1 MTPKYTYSRK
11 LINELSKE
19 YFETKSSYRDLSRK
33 YNINKEKINNW
44 VKDSSANFKNT
55 IDVAKELKPVWSGYL
70 TVDGKIIKYHGRKG
84 CMYIGV
90 DRSGD
95 IAHVSAGDSFENKS
109 GWSMFFR
116 DLEQEINY
124 PLVVLI
130 SDGNPDILAAC
141 CNYYKYF
148 IYQTCIFHFLK
159 RIDRIFGYLTVIRNK
174 VKREQFNLEIEMRCK
189 IYKLIHQKSLNSFVN
204 DYNNIIYTFFEK
216 YYHSR
221 YCYLMLEVLKN
232 NLGYITPHYFD
243 DKIFKTSNM
252 AETTIKQYE
261 RRLKSIEGFQ
271 SFPGLKN
278 YINIFTMFLRFKKY
292 TDCRKNNSYKN
303 GNSRLQI
310 VGVDTKKIDWFEYG
324 QKE

>member
-1 MTPKYTYSRK
+1 M
-11 LINELSKE
+11 
-19 YFETKSSYRDLSRK
+19 
-33 YNINKEKINNW
+33 
-44 VKDSSANFKNT
+44 
-55 IDVAKELKPVWSGYL
+55 AKELGPVWSGYL
-70 TVDGKIIKYHGRKG
+70 TVDGKIIKYRGKKG

-90 DRSGD
+90 DGSGD

-109 GWSMFFR
+109 GWTMFFK

-124 PLVVLI
+124 PLVALI
-130 SDGNPDILAAC
+130 SDGNPDILASC

-174 VKREQFNLEIEMRCK
+174 SKKEQFNLEIEMRDK
-189 IYKLIHQKSLNSFVN
+189 IHKLIHQKSLDSFVN
-204 DYNNIIYTFFEK
+204 DYNNIVYAFFER

-221 YCYLMLEVLKN
+221 YCHSMLEVLKH
-232 NLGYITPHYFD
+232 NLGYIIPHYFD

-271 SFPGLKN
+271 SFLGLKN

-292 TDCRKNNSYKN
+292 TDCRRNNSYKN

-310 VGVDTKKIDWFEYG
+310 AGVDTEKINWFDYG
-324 QKE
+324 QRK